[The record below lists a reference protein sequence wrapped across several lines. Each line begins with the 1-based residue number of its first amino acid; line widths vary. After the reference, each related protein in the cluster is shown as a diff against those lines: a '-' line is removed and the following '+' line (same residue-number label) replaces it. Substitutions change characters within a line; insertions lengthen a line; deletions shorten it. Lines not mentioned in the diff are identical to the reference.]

1 MGLVQY
7 LRGEHSETGNRL
19 RVSELGSYDPGHTV
33 PPVNREQAG
42 ADVLHLKSFETIA
55 KALKE
60 ATAAVNQN
68 TDDMI
73 ELDRVAADERRRLDE
88 QRSDLAFKKNTLLDQ
103 LQQYIENTVEHG
115 KLVIEPPPPDPNAL
129 DVRFETTPPAVPQEA
144 VE

>member
-7 LRGEHSETGNRL
+7 LRGETNENDDML
-19 RVSELGSYDPGHTV
+19 RVSELDRYEPGSTV
-33 PPVNREQAG
+33 PPVTRE
-42 ADVLHLKSFETIA
+42 ADVHHLKSFEAIA

-60 ATAAVNQN
+60 ATAAMNKN

-73 ELDRVAADERRRLDE
+73 ELDRIAADERRRLDE
-88 QRSDLAFKKNTLLDQ
+88 QRRDLSFKKNTLVDQ

-115 KLVIEPPPPDPNAL
+115 KLVIETPAPPDPSTL
-129 DVRFETTPPAVPQEA
+129 DVRFNHSTTPPSIPTQE